1 MQVWLAITLRRRER
15 GSRPLYR
22 ACQLVAEDLKTR
34 GLKMSAKTIEALYR
48 QVEKMRAI
56 ELALRRSS

>member
-1 MQVWLAITLRRRER
+1 
-15 GSRPLYR
+15 
-22 ACQLVAEDLKTR
+22 VAEDLKTR